1 MTLKLIQ
8 DQILTPLGQALVLT
22 DRKGVLRAFEWLD
35 CADRLARLLRLHYG
49 ADYEITEGMRL
60 SKASLLIG
68 KYFDGDLKAID
79 KITVETNGT
88 PFQKKVWA
96 ALRKVP
102 PGKTI
107 TYTAM
112 AKKVGAP
119 SAVRAVGAANGANPI
134 SLVIPCHRMIGTSG
148 KLTGYAGG
156 LHRKKYLLEHE
167 GALRAD

>member
-1 MTLKLIQ
+1 MTLILIQ

-22 DRKGVLRAFEWLD
+22 DKKGALRAFEWLD

-49 ADYEITEGMRL
+49 TDYEITEGMRL

-68 KYFDGDLKAID
+68 KYFAGELKAID
-79 KITVETNGT
+79 KIKVETNGT

-96 ALRKVP
+96 SLRKVP
-102 PGKTI
+102 AGQTI
-107 TYTAM
+107 TYSAM

-134 SLVIPCHRMIGTSG
+134 SLVIPCHRMIGASG

-167 GALRAD
+167 GALRTD

>member
-1 MTLKLIQ
+1 MTLILIQ

-22 DRKGVLRAFEWLD
+22 DKKGALRAFEWLD

-49 ADYEITEGMRL
+49 TDYEITEGMRL

-68 KYFDGDLKAID
+68 KYFAGELKAID
-79 KITVETNGT
+79 KIKVETNGT

-96 ALRKVP
+96 SLRKVP
-102 PGKTI
+102 AGQTI
-107 TYTAM
+107 TYSVM

-134 SLVIPCHRMIGTSG
+134 SLVIPCHRMIGASG

-167 GALRAD
+167 GALAAD

>member
-1 MTLKLIQ
+1 MTLILIQ
-8 DQILTPLGQALVLT
+8 DQILTPLGLALVLT
-22 DRKGVLRAFEWLD
+22 DKKSALRAFEWLD

-49 ADYEITEGMRL
+49 TDYEITEGMRL

-88 PFQKKVWA
+88 PFQKRVWA

-102 PGKTI
+102 AGQTI
-107 TYTAM
+107 TYSAM

-167 GALRAD
+167 GALKAD

>member
-1 MTLKLIQ
+1 MTLILIQ

-22 DRKGVLRAFEWLD
+22 DKKGALRAFEWLD

-49 ADYEITEGMRL
+49 TDYEITEGMRL

-88 PFQKKVWA
+88 PFQKRVWA

-102 PGKTI
+102 AAQTI
-107 TYTAM
+107 TYSAM

-167 GALRAD
+167 GALKAD

>member
-1 MTLKLIQ
+1 MTLILIQ

-22 DRKGVLRAFEWLD
+22 DKKGALRAFEWLD

-49 ADYEITEGMRL
+49 TDYEITEGMRL

-88 PFQKKVWA
+88 PFQKRVWA

-102 PGKTI
+102 AGQTI
-107 TYTAM
+107 TYSAM

-167 GALRAD
+167 GALKAD